1 MTLFNI
7 QIQRYNALME
17 EIRRSLTDLEKGI
30 QGLVVMTVE
39 LENIFQCIFDG
50 NVPPSWLKVHLFT
63 TFSVT
68 FTLSS
73 SSKSMN
79 YKDFLHVK

>member
-1 MTLFNI
+1 MFYI

-50 NVPPSWLKVHLFT
+50 NVPPSWLRVRLST
-63 TFSVT
+63 TFNVT
-68 FTLSS
+68 FTLSN
-73 SSKSMN
+73 SSKCVN
-79 YKDFLHVK
+79 YKEFFYVE

>member
-1 MTLFNI
+1 MFNI

-50 NVPPSWLKVHLFT
+50 NVPPSWLRVRPLFT
-63 TFSVT
+63 TFNVT
-68 FTLSS
+68 FTLSN
-73 SSKSMN
+73 SSKCVN
-79 YKDFLHVK
+79 YKDFLDVE

>member
-1 MTLFNI
+1 MYLIQLSMYFNHQ

-50 NVPPSWLKVHLFT
+50 NVPPSWLKVISC
-63 TFSVT
+63 FS
-68 FTLSS
+68 
-73 SSKSMN
+73 
-79 YKDFLHVK
+79 